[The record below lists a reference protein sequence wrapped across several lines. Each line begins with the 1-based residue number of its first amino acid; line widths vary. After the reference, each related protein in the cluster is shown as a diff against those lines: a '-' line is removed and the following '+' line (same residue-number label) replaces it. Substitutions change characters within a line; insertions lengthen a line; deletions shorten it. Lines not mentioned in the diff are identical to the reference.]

1 MFNAYFEAALSILDS
16 LDSEHPD
23 AGVEAVH
30 EEGPDGG
37 PLGDALLLEV
47 GPGPAHQP
55 LLLLGN
61 LLQTSLELCQVAE
74 GGRTVSV
81 RKQQVLS
88 SENKWYET
96 YSYSQHVWKQNFN
109 QSRCIHHSLTYIKL
123 Y

>member
-47 GPGPAHQP
+47 GPGAADHP
-55 LLLLGN
+55 LPRPRD
-61 LLQTSLELCQVAE
+61 LLQAPLQLRQVGE
-74 GGRTVSV
+74 GGGAV
-81 RKQQVLS
+81 RIREQQILAS
-88 SENKWYET
+88 GN
-96 YSYSQHVWKQNFN
+96 
-109 QSRCIHHSLTYIKL
+109 ILTIRVPQF
-123 Y
+123 